1 MTSAWRRTARVLL
14 ATAVV
19 GLLGIAAPPAEAAEW
34 SRAYASALP
43 DEAFAVVEVQPDGAR
58 LRRLPHHDA
67 EGRLDLPHLRSA
79 LSRLHQVNWLDPA
92 NAERARRHLL
102 EHLTG
107 TLARRGCPRSP
118 APPGCRPGR

>member
-1 MTSAWRRTARVLL
+1 M

-19 GLLGIAAPPAEAAEW
+19 GLLGIAAPPAEGAEW
-34 SRAYASALP
+34 SRAHASALP

-102 EHLTG
+102 EHLIETSA
-107 TLARRGCPRSP
+107 TRRCPGSP
-118 APPGCRPGR
+118 ARPACRSSHAPREPGGPAFHP